1 MSYIQMLGIGALLVI
16 AVFVPLVALAA
27 LAIAVVKGLVP
38 QLCSKRW
45 PYLIGIAA
53 AWLGTL
59 PVCGWII
66 NATALS
72 QANWGHAGEALFMPF
87 LLLSPILIGV
97 SVLLVKRLLRA

>member
-16 AVFVPLVALAA
+16 TAFVALAA
-27 LAIAVVKGLVP
+27 LAIALVKGLVP

-59 PVCGWII
+59 PVCVWII
-66 NATALS
+66 KATALS
-72 QANWGHAGEALFMPF
+72 QATWGHAGEALFMPF